1 MAPSILLLPLSLA
14 MSDNALADDLA
25 LEVKL
30 PGATA
35 PARMLFED
43 LVVGPLPGV
52 VLDND
57 EGDRW
62 LLELDV
68 VKFEQGA
75 LYLGLDIYDVRPNWR
90 GRQDLELSA
99 RPTVVLRPDG
109 QEWVRAGCRQLVRGK
124 FPRQFEDK
132 TVEVFLALSGIGA
145 PATGWQAPVQP
156 VAPAA
161 QPWGAPAAAPVAAD
175 PWGAPAAEP
184 APAADPWA
192 VPAPAEPAP
201 TDPWGSPAQPA
212 SSADDI
218 WGTEAQ

>member
-14 MSDNALADDLA
+14 LSGSALADDLA

-30 PGATA
+30 PGAAA
-35 PARMLFED
+35 PTRMLFED
-43 LVVGPLPGV
+43 LVVGSLPGV
-52 VLDND
+52 ALDND

-99 RPTVVLRPDG
+99 RPTVVLQPGG

-132 TVEVFLALSGIGA
+132 TVEIFLALSGVGA
-145 PATGWQAPVQP
+145 PATGWQVMPA
-156 VAPAA
+156 APAA
-161 QPWGAPAAAPVAAD
+161 QPWGAPAPTSAPADPWGAPAAAPAPAAD
-175 PWGAPAAEP
+175 PWGAPAPAEP
-184 APAADPWA
+184 APA
-192 VPAPAEPAP
+192 
-201 TDPWGSPAQPA
+201 DPWGSPAQPET
-212 SSADDI
+212 SSDDI
-218 WGTEAQ
+218 WGTGSQ